1 VRQHPSS
8 ERDYIRGH
16 YGRQLSA
23 SGLAV
28 MHTIPFTSK
37 SKEKNTAGGV
47 REDILQQNYDK
58 MASTVSLGFNPGNF

>member
-8 ERDYIRGH
+8 ERDYVREH

-37 SKEKNTAGGV
+37 SKEKNTATGAC
-47 REDILQQNYDK
+47 EDILQQIYNK
-58 MASTVSLGFNPGNF
+58 IASRVSLEFNPENF